1 VDARARIKLEVG
13 ASAAVTFA
21 ALLASYTAF
30 RPVRDALILD
40 RNPDQIP
47 WIYLGTFVAMSVV
60 SPAWSGIL
68 VRRSPRR
75 LVAIVFHVFAACLVG
90 FFLIMRAGVAPV
102 AVGRV
107 FYVWSAV
114 FNLFVIS
121 VFWSLLADLLGPGTA
136 RQLYG
141 PIAAGGTVGALA
153 GPLLTRLLV
162 ATIEPSGVLMISAL
176 LLELAVLGVLWV
188 RRTAR
193 GLSPEPAAVPV
204 AWVRRT
210 TRDLAPEP
218 RAAPAASDALGGS
231 PFTGIARVARSPY
244 LSAIVG
250 YVLCTSWAATFLYLA
265 QARIV
270 FDSHMDATARTQYF
284 ASIDSWTQ
292 AITLVLQSVV
302 AGAALRRFG
311 PGIVLL
317 VLPSARAVGLSV
329 VGAWPSLT
337 VLAIAQVIGNAATH
351 GLTRPSRE
359 LLFTVVSRDD
369 KYRAK
374 NAIDTIGY
382 RFGDLSASWVNTGLA
397 AIGSGVLALATVPL
411 AAAWLGLA
419 AIVGIGFRRRA
430 TEGSTEGSTETH
442 TREPT

>member
-1 VDARARIKLEVG
+1 MEVRARIKWEVG

-21 ALLASYTAF
+21 ALLASYSAF

-47 WIYLGTFVAMSVV
+47 WVYLGTFAAMSAV
-60 SPAWSGIL
+60 SPAWSRAL

-75 LVAIVFHVFAACLVG
+75 LVAVVFHVFAACLVG
-90 FFLIMRAGVAPV
+90 FFLIMRAQVAP
-102 AVGRV
+102 AAIGRV

-121 VFWSLLADLLGPGTA
+121 VFWSLLADLLGPGLA

-141 PIAAGGTVGALA
+141 PIAAGGTVGAIV
-153 GPLLTRLLV
+153 GPLLTGRLV
-162 ATIEPSGVLMISAL
+162 GTIAPSGVLMMSAL
-176 LLELAVLGVLWV
+176 LLELAVLGVLWM

-193 GLSPEPAAVPV
+193 GLSPEPEASPARSD
-204 AWVRRT
+204 ARSN
-210 TRDLAPEP
+210 
-218 RAAPAASDALGGS
+218 APADALGGGA
-231 PFTGIARVARSPY
+231 FTGIARVARSPY

-265 QARIV
+265 QARLV
-270 FDSHMDATARTQYF
+270 FDSHLDATARTQYF
-284 ASIDSWTQ
+284 ASIDFWTQ
-292 AITLVLQSVV
+292 TITLVLQTVV
-302 AGAALRRFG
+302 VSAAIRRLG
-311 PGIVLL
+311 PGIVLG
-317 VLPSARAVGLSV
+317 VLPIARVVGLSV
-329 VGAWPSLT
+329 LAAWPSLT
-337 VLAIAQVIGNAATH
+337 VLWIVQVIGNAATH
-351 GLTRPSRE
+351 GLTRPARE

-382 RFGDLSASWVNTGLA
+382 RFGDLSASWVHTGLA
-397 AIGSGVLALATVPL
+397 AIGGGALALAPVPL
-411 AAAWLGLA
+411 AATWLGLA
-419 AIVGIGFRRRA
+419 AILGLGFRRRA
-430 TEGSTEGSTETH
+430 AGRRAERRAEMH